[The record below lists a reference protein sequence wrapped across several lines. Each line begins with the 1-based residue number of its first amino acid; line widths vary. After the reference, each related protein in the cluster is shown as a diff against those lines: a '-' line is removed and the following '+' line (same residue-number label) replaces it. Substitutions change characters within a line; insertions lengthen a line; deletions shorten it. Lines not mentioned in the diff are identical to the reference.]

1 MRPALKLLPLL
12 LLGSLPVAAQDAPR
26 VLFCSGACFAVDAK
40 GMRVPVTK
48 GSELAPGQRLETGPN
63 GYAQVRL
70 GQQAAIG
77 VSEQAR
83 VRFEPNTVVLDEGR
97 VRLVGGAAIGR
108 PDSVP
113 VQLRTGDGTLVLRS
127 PDVEVKKTSLPGA
140 VAAPTLVKLNN
151 GEAGLRSGQGQIP
164 LPRQDV
170 QGISDGKLLSRG
182 AVPANGLDPAA
193 RPRLASAP
201 ARTAPVAAALT
212 PVRIPAPLTRDEIV
226 LSPTISPTLSPTILS
241 TTTTLATTS
250 FTPVV
255 STGDTLLRQPI
266 VDSTTGTTTTLTQII
281 SEPVLTTT
289 TTSTTST
296 TSLKTLSIQPTT
308 TTTTTTLSPIRT
320 DTQYLLRR

>member
-40 GMRVPVTK
+40 GVRVPVTK

-83 VRFEPNTVVLDEGR
+83 VRFEPDTVVLDEGR

-140 VAAPTLVKLNN
+140 LAPTLVKLNN

-170 QGISDGKLLSRG
+170 QGISGGKLLGRG
-182 AVPANGLDPAA
+182 AVPANGLDPVA

-212 PVRIPAPLTRDEIV
+212 PVRIPAPLTRDAIV

-250 FTPVV
+250 LTPVV

-281 SEPVLTTT
+281 SEPILTTT
-289 TTSTTST
+289 TTTTTST

-308 TTTTTTLSPIRT
+308 TTTTTLSPIRT